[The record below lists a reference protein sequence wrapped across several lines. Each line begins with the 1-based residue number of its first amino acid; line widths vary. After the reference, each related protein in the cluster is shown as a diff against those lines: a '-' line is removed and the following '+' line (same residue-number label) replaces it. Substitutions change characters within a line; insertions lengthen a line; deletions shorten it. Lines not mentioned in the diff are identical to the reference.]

1 VLKDGIDM
9 IELVMRKFFAC
20 LSLARKYALIVI
32 VMLMVEKKSIQR
44 RNSGGSLY
52 LIFPHLKR

>member
-1 VLKDGIDM
+1 MLKDDIDM

-32 VMLMVEKKSIQR
+32 V
-44 RNSGGSLY
+44 
-52 LIFPHLKR
+52 